1 MVKVTKG
8 TYIGVESYEITNDVV
23 KLVVTT
29 GVGPRIMHFGFCN
42 KENVLYVN
50 QSEFM
55 NKSNAFKFYGGHR
68 LWHAPEH
75 SVRTYQVDNS
85 QCEVEV
91 LPLGVKVSNY
101 EIENKIKKTM
111 QVEMKDNGRV
121 RIVHTIKN
129 MSTFDYN
136 LACWG
141 ITQMR
146 EGGVAIFPQDNRK
159 TGLLPNR
166 NLALWDYADLSDKR
180 LTFTSNCIIIKQDPT
195 VEKAFKIG
203 SFNREGYLGYFND
216 GDLFVKEFDVD
227 EGDFVDYGCNAE
239 IYVNDKFLELES
251 LSPIVDIEEGCEISH
266 VETWELFGNVEAPIK
281 EKYQEVNIKE
291 YVNA

>member
-55 NKSNAFKFYGGHR
+55 NKSSAFKFYGGHR